1 MISAI
6 AHKELK
12 IYVRSGVFLAVAA
25 ALTGLIVMSVILS
38 VQRVTAF
45 EHERVSAV
53 AADRTIWDEQ
63 GVKNPHGAA
72 HFARYAFRPT
82 PTLAAFDPGV
92 SDYAGMAIWMEAHYQ
107 NPAVF
112 RRAEERGDT
121 GWIASLSPA
130 WILQTMAPLF
140 IFLVLFG
147 AIAGERENGT
157 LRQNAALGVGPR
169 ALASGKLG
177 GGALS
182 LGIVIVPVLAGAL
195 FVAAGA
201 GGAVTLEDNAL
212 RIAGLTLTYGVFLFA
227 VGAIA
232 IGVSALCRD
241 RRSALIALVSFW
253 AVSFVFTPRLA
264 SDIAASVHPEPD
276 AGALTEALQK
286 AARGLGADA
295 EAMAALPSEAMAE
308 YGVERIE
315 DLPINFLGYRLQRA
329 EEYAYDLFAEIYGQ
343 LGAVH
348 DAQERILGVA
358 SVISP
363 VIAVKRLSSGLAGV
377 DRLHQQAFID
387 GAEEHR
393 REIVEQLNRD
403 FMINGADAVGAAYT
417 ADENLWR
424 QIEDF
429 DHGALSLRGVAG
441 SYLSSALVLLAYLLG
456 SIVFVRWAVARAQKR
471 VNHS

>member
-1 MISAI
+1 MLSAI
-6 AHKELK
+6 VHKELK
-12 IYVRSGVFLAVAA
+12 IHWRSGVFLAVAA

-38 VQRVTAF
+38 VQRVAAF
-45 EHERVSAV
+45 ERERASAV
-53 AADRTIWDEQ
+53 AADRAIWDGQ

-92 SDYAGMAIWMEAHYQ
+92 SDYAGMALWMEAHYQ

-130 WILQTMAPLF
+130 WILRTMTPLF

-147 AIAGERENGT
+147 AIAGERESGT
-157 LRQNAALGVGPR
+157 LRQTAALGVGPR
-169 ALASGKLG
+169 VLAAGKLA
-177 GGALS
+177 GAA
-182 LGIVIVPVLAGAL
+182 LGLGVVIAPVLAGAL
-195 FVAAGA
+195 LVAARA

-227 VGAIA
+227 VGATA

-241 RRSALIALVSFW
+241 RRGALIALVSIW

-264 SDIAASVHPEPD
+264 GDIAVSAHPEPD
-276 AGALTEALQK
+276 AGALAASLQK

-308 YGVERIE
+308 YGVERME
-315 DLPINFLGYRLQRA
+315 DLPINFIGYRLQRA
-329 EEYAYDLFAEIYGQ
+329 EEYAHDLFAEVYGR

-348 DAQERILGVA
+348 DAQERILGAA
-358 SVISP
+358 SLISP
-363 VIAVKRLSSGLAGV
+363 VMAVKRLSGGLAGV

-387 GAEEHR
+387 DAEAHR
-393 REIVEQLNRD
+393 REMIGQLNRD
-403 FMINGADAVGAAYT
+403 FMINGADAAGAAYT
-417 ADENLWR
+417 ADEKLWR
-424 QIEDF
+424 RIEDF
-429 DHGALSLRGVAG
+429 DHGAVSFKAVAG
-441 SYLSSALVLLAYLLG
+441 RYRSSALVLLAYLLG

-471 VNHS
+471 VIQS

>member
-12 IYVRSGVFLAVAA
+12 IYLRSGVFLAVAA
-25 ALTGLIVMSVILS
+25 ALIGLIVMSVILS

-45 EHERVSAV
+45 EHERASAV
-53 AADRTIWDEQ
+53 AADRSIWDEQ

-92 SDYAGMAIWMEAHYQ
+92 SDYAGMALWMEAHYQ

-112 RRAEERGDT
+112 RRAEEQGDT

-130 WILQTMAPLF
+130 WILQTMTPLF

-147 AIAGERENGT
+147 AISGERESGT
-157 LRQNAALGVGPR
+157 LRQNAALGVDSR
-169 ALASGKLG
+169 ALAGGKLG
-177 GGALS
+177 GAALS

-201 GGAVTLEDNAL
+201 GGTVTLEDNAL

-232 IGVSALCRD
+232 LGVSALCRD
-241 RRSALIALVSFW
+241 RRSALIALVSIW
-253 AVSFVFTPRLA
+253 AVGFVFTPRLA
-264 SDIAASVHPEPD
+264 GDIAASAHPEPD
-276 AGALTEALQK
+276 AGALTAALQK
-286 AARGLGADA
+286 AARGLGADE

-308 YGVERIE
+308 YGVERME

-329 EEYAYDLFAEIYGQ
+329 EEYAYDLFAEVYRQ

-348 DAQERILGVA
+348 DAQERVLGAA

-363 VIAVKRLSSGLAGV
+363 VIAVERLSSGLAGV

-387 GAEEHR
+387 NAEAHR
-393 REIVEQLNRD
+393 RVIVEQLNRD
-403 FMINGADAVGAAYT
+403 FMIHGADASGAAYT

-429 DHGALSLRGVAG
+429 DHEALSFRAVAG

-471 VNHS
+471 VIES

>member
-6 AHKELK
+6 ARKELK
-12 IYVRSGVFLAVAA
+12 IYWRSGVFLAVTA
-25 ALTGLIVMSVILS
+25 ALTVLILMSVILS
-38 VQRVTAF
+38 VQRVSAF
-45 EHERVSAV
+45 ERERMSAV
-53 AADRTIWDEQ
+53 AADRTVWNEQ

-92 SDYAGMAIWMEAHYQ
+92 ADYAGMAIWMEAHYQ

-112 RRAEERGDT
+112 RRAEEQGDT

-130 WILQTMAPLF
+130 WILQTMTPLF

-147 AIAGERENGT
+147 AIAGERESGT

-169 ALASGKLG
+169 AFAGGKLG
-177 GGALS
+177 GAALS
-182 LGIVIVPVLAGAL
+182 LGIVVAPVLAGAL
-195 FVAAGA
+195 LVAAGA
-201 GGAVTLEDNAL
+201 GGAVSLEDNAL
-212 RIAGLTLTYGVFLFA
+212 RITGLMLVYGAFLLA

-241 RRSALIALVSFW
+241 RRSALIALVSIW
-253 AVSFVFTPRLA
+253 AVSFVFAPRLA
-264 SDIAASVHPEPD
+264 GDMAASAHPEPD
-276 AGALTEALQK
+276 AGALTAALQT

-295 EAMAALPSEAMAE
+295 AAMAALPADAMAE
-308 YGVERIE
+308 YGVERLE

-329 EEYAYDLFAEIYGQ
+329 EEYAYDLFARVYGQ

-348 DAQERILGVA
+348 DAQERILRAA
-358 SVISP
+358 SVIAP
-363 VIAVKRLSSGLAGV
+363 VMAVKRLSSGLAGV
-377 DRLHQQAFID
+377 DRRHQQAFID
-387 GAEEHR
+387 GAEAHR
-393 REIVEQLNRD
+393 RGIMAQLNGD

-417 ADENLWR
+417 ADEKLWR

-429 DHGALSLRGVAG
+429 DHGSLSFRAVAG

-471 VNHS
+471 VIQS